1 MKDQHRLLVADLSR
15 RKELDVTPKAIQEI
29 EFVGQSKKLNKDSD
43 NVESMF
49 VLTIL

>member
-1 MKDQHRLLVADLSR
+1 MKDQHRLLVVDLS

-29 EFVGQSKKLNKDSD
+29 EFVGQSKKLNNDSD

>member
-1 MKDQHRLLVADLSR
+1 MKDQHRLLVVDLSR
-15 RKELDVTPKAIQEI
+15 RKELDVTPKDFQEI
-29 EFVGQSKKLNKDSD
+29 EFVGQSKKLYNDSD